1 MECDLSMTQAP
12 RTHLH
17 DAVLRARS
25 DNVVIVRTPGDV
37 EDGAFVA
44 ADKRMISWDAT
55 DLETR
60 HENVYTHGVRRV
72 LASNLVVGQHDE
84 GTAASRLH
92 NDGEKFGIDGA
103 ECGVPTALGHSNIV
117 VALLP
122 LHRLSINMTEL

>member
-1 MECDLSMTQAP
+1 MTQAP

-17 DAVLRARS
+17 DAVLRARG

-60 HENVYTHGVRRV
+60 HEKCLHSRGETCFGFKPCC
-72 LASNLVVGQHDE
+72 G
-84 GTAASRLH
+84 AAR
-92 NDGEKFGIDGA
+92 
-103 ECGVPTALGHSNIV
+103 
-117 VALLP
+117 
-122 LHRLSINMTEL
+122 